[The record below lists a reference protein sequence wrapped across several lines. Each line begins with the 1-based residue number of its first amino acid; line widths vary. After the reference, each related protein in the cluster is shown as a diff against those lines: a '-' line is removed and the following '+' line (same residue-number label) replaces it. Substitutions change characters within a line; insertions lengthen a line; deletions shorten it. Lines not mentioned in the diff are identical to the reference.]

1 MPGGHTSK
9 TAQALYNIS
18 GLRNQL
24 RSSSIISDASS
35 HTTPLWCQ
43 APSPDGDESD
53 LEEDDYGLDLLIHT
67 YSITFYMDTIQCNQR
82 GLRHVRRA
90 QMSCPN
96 PWGHNSAMLL
106 LFKAPSYSPR
116 VHGTKSKGKS
126 SLSPVVKPDQQP
138 TMQPPPQPEPSLPT
152 PGPSQSS
159 QVRLAPVHL
168 DPIMTKK
175 TDQDWKMLLRMRR
188 PNPGDLTWRK

>member
-1 MPGGHTSK
+1 MSK
-9 TAQALYNIS
+9 S
-18 GLRNQL
+18 LRTQ
-24 RSSSIISDASS
+24 
-35 HTTPLWCQ
+35 
-43 APSPDGDESD
+43 
-53 LEEDDYGLDLLIHT
+53 
-67 YSITFYMDTIQCNQR
+67 QCYAVAFQ
-82 GLRHVRRA
+82 GQGKLT
-90 QMSCPN
+90 
-96 PWGHNSAMLL
+96 GFG
-106 LFKAPSYSPR
+106 FKAPSYSPR